1 LAKDFTYPNQQ
12 GYSSFGWGRRV
23 CPGQQVAEQSLYI
36 TIARILW
43 GFNIKKARHADGT
56 EHTYDTYAVLLLPSD
71 LTTVY
76 RKLQYETIAV

>member
-23 CPGQQVAEQSLYI
+23 CPGQQVAEQSLFI

-56 EHTYDTYAVLLLPSD
+56 EHTYDTYAVLHLLTL
-71 LTTVY
+71 LTIVY
-76 RKLQYETIAV
+76 